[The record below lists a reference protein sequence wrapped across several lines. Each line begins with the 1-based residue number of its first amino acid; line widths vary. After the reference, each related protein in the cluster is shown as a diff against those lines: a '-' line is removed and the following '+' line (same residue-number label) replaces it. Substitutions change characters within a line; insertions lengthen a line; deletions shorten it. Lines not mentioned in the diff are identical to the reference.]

1 MHFLLVEKL
10 FARLQETRKPLEQSL
25 CAGGFTKMEDYKFTA
40 GKLAGLLLAESVIPA
55 VYRELYEPRERE
67 TTDERTDSHY

>member
-10 FARLQETRKPLEQSL
+10 FKRLQETKKPLEQAL

-67 TTDERTDSHY
+67 TTDEPAALRY